1 MPTDI
6 LEVYIN
12 SRTATQYYNNLI
24 SDAMYT
30 LPVIEI
36 NKDEKAYICVK
47 NAVISNSFYDIKN
60 TNNRLN
66 FILAGSS

>member
-1 MPTDI
+1 MPTDV

-36 NKDEKAYICVK
+36 NKDEKAYIYMC
-47 NAVISNSFYDIKN
+47 
-60 TNNRLN
+60 
-66 FILAGSS
+66 